1 MYLQAIIAHKARMAR
16 GVDFNV
22 FNRAEVDVL
31 VELIK
36 TCLACIESVAA
47 DQLPVARL
55 RESIVAAHARAS
67 AKYAEAQYL
76 AIRLRETWDD
86 R

>member
-1 MYLQAIIAHKARMAR
+1 MYLQAIIAHKPRMAR

-31 VELIK
+31 VELI
-36 TCLACIESVAA
+36 LACIESVAA